1 MSVTH
6 VFTYNGVSRLE
17 ILSGQ
22 LAEKVVRRAPML
34 LDGKSEFAISL
45 SRLPEGKR
53 LRDDLPG
60 AWADLFLQAAGS
72 AAVMMIEVRKQN
84 ADGSCSL
91 YRLARLSPEGKKSA
105 GSADIAWNGRVDRVP
120 AEEAFD
126 AIEAGEIFWHYYQHD
141 AVPNRY
147 ELRFLE

>member
-17 ILSGQ
+17 VLSGQ
-22 LAEKVVRRAPML
+22 LAEQVVRRAPML
-34 LDGKSEFAISL
+34 LDSKGEFAISL

-60 AWADLFLQAAGS
+60 SWADLFLQAAGS
-72 AAVMMIEVRKQN
+72 AAAMMIEVRKQN
-84 ADGSCSL
+84 LDGSESL
-91 YRLARLSPEGKKSA
+91 YRLARLLPEDEQSTGT
-105 GSADIAWNGRVDRVP
+105 ADITWNGRVDRVP

-126 AIEAGEIFWHYYQHD
+126 AVEAGDIFWHYYQYD
-141 AVPNRY
+141 AVPERY